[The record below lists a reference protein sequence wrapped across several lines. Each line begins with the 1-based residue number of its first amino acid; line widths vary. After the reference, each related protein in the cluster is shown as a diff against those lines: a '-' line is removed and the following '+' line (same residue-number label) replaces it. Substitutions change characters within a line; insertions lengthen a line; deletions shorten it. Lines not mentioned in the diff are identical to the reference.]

1 MKTLFLMPNSWDLA
15 LDASGNIAIAS
26 STYQQAQDIAS
37 ACRTIKQD
45 MYFNQ
50 QDGIPYLTDILGKGK
65 YPLALYR
72 KYLQDAALTVPD
84 VVSAEVELLLTNERI
99 VSGQIKFTNDK
110 NITGVIGL

>member
-1 MKTLFLMPNSWDLA
+1 MRTLFLRPDSWDLV
-15 LDASGNIAIAS
+15 LDADGNIAVAN

-65 YPLALYR
+65 YPLVLYR
-72 KYLQDAALTVPD
+72 KYLQDAALSVPG
-84 VVSAEVELLLTNERI
+84 VVSVQVELQLTHERI
-99 VSGQIKFTNDK
+99 VYGQIKFTNDK
-110 NITGVIGL
+110 NMTGVIGL

>member
-1 MKTLFLMPNSWDLA
+1 MKTLFLMPDSWDLI

-50 QDGIPYLTDILGKGK
+50 QEGIPYLTDILGKGK

-72 KYLQDAALTVPD
+72 KYLQDAALSVPG
-84 VVSAEVELLLTNERI
+84 VISAEVELLLTNERI
-99 VSGQIKFTNDK
+99 VRGQIKFTNDK
-110 NITGVIGL
+110 NKTGVIGL

>member
-26 STYQQAQDIAS
+26 STYHQAQDIAS

-84 VVSAEVELLLTNERI
+84 VVSAEVELQLTHERI